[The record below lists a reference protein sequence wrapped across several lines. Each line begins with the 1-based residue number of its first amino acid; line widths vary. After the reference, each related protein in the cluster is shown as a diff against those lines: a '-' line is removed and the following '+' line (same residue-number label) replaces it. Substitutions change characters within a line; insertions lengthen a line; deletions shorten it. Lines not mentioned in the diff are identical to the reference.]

1 MVRRT
6 VFFMRGKKR
15 VSEERKRR
23 RTGGDDLALRL
34 FAICGAAM
42 FTSMGAAGADTA
54 MKVDGTQR
62 LGGPA
67 PIVGG
72 NAGTSVAIPPAVG
85 AARVSPLS
93 SGLCVFPGCP
103 ENPLAGWTHASQ
115 KRRFL
120 ARKSAHRKLAYRRAK
135 RAPRIRLRPGHR
147 AITLLRRHHPGRP
160 HPIAGVNRNPYVSRR
175 PLHLAFPRYGTG
187 ALAAQSDLEL
197 APVSR
202 YRYSWRNGSYLTLG
216 VHGHYGIGR
225 GWDILSGVDYVSH
238 TKALSSQ
245 EVDDSRAYIG
255 VMHRFQ

>member
-1 MVRRT
+1 MIRRT
-6 VFFMRGKKR
+6 VFFLRGKKR

-34 FAICGAAM
+34 FALCGLAM
-42 FTSMGAAGADTA
+42 FTSIG
-54 MKVDGTQR
+54 
-62 LGGPA
+62 
-67 PIVGG
+67 
-72 NAGTSVAIPPAVG
+72 PPAIG
-85 AARVSPLS
+85 ATQVSPLS
-93 SGLCVFPGCP
+93 GGLCIFPGCP
-103 ENPLAGWTHASQ
+103 ENPLADWTRAPQ
-115 KRRFL
+115 KQRFL
-120 ARKSAHRKLAYRRAK
+120 ARKSAHRKPAHRRAK
-135 RAPRIRLRPGHR
+135 RTLRIRLRPGHR
-147 AITLLRRHHPGRP
+147 AIALLRRHPGRP
-160 HPIAGVNRNPYVSRR
+160 HPIAGVSRNPYMSRR

-187 ALAAQSDLEL
+187 ALAVQSGLEL

-238 TKALSSQ
+238 TKALSPQ

>member
-1 MVRRT
+1 MIRRT
-6 VFFMRGKKR
+6 VFFLRGKKR

-34 FAICGAAM
+34 FALCGLAM
-42 FTSMGAAGADTA
+42 FTSIG
-54 MKVDGTQR
+54 
-62 LGGPA
+62 
-67 PIVGG
+67 
-72 NAGTSVAIPPAVG
+72 PPAIG
-85 AARVSPLS
+85 ATQVSPLS
-93 SGLCVFPGCP
+93 GGLCIFPGCP
-103 ENPLAGWTHASQ
+103 ENPLADWTRAPQ
-115 KRRFL
+115 KQRFL
-120 ARKSAHRKLAYRRAK
+120 ARKSAHRKPAHRRAK
-135 RAPRIRLRPGHR
+135 RALRIRLRPGHR
-147 AITLLRRHHPGRP
+147 AIALLRRHPGRP
-160 HPIAGVNRNPYVSRR
+160 HPIAGVSRNPYVSRR

-187 ALAAQSDLEL
+187 ALAVQSGLEL

-238 TKALSSQ
+238 TKALSPQ